1 MTGRWRTVRGVTSAP
16 AYVAAG
22 LIWLAAVLYGVIGNF
37 IVRETAAGR
46 LAQQIDRLPSFLAK
60 PVFILCWCLFFLGWT
75 VPLSFGIKRL
85 FRCRRHD
92 LPH

>member
-1 MTGRWRTVRGVTSAP
+1 MTERCRTVRGVTSAP

-22 LIWLAAVLYGVIGNF
+22 LAWLAAVLYVVIGNV
-37 IVRETAAGR
+37 IVRETPAGR

-75 VPLSFGIKRL
+75 VPLSFGIKRF
-85 FRCRRHD
+85 FRRTGHD